1 MSSSWTD
8 MGKSDKLLNQAM
20 KAGMLSLGNDVKKR
34 AIILAPK
41 DTGAL
46 RQSSRVEISSRGDSV
61 EVSFNTDYAKMRHY
75 VNKLHP
81 ATRLYLS
88 NALKSITNVANYFRR
103 IG

>member
-20 KAGMLSLGNDVKKR
+20 KAGMLSLGNDVKRR

-41 DTGAL
+41 LSGDL
-46 RQSSRVEISSRGDSV
+46 RASSKVNVSTKGDSV
-61 EVSFNTDYAKMRHY
+61 EVSFNTPYAKRRHY
-75 VNKLHP
+75 ENRLHP
-81 ATRLYLS
+81 ATRLYLT